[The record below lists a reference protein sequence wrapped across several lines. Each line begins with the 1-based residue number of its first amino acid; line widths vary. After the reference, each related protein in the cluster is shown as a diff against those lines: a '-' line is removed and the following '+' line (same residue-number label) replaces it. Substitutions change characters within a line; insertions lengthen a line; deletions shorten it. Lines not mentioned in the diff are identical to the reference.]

1 MAKPTLREIDI
12 NVHFR
17 VHRGIQHEGAAE
29 ELAKIIRVAL
39 EHRGYS
45 VERVAVGD
53 DVDPDL
59 VCQ

>member
-1 MAKPTLREIDI
+1 MASKPALREINI
-12 NVHFR
+12 NVRFR
-17 VHRGIQHEGAAE
+17 AHRGIQYEGAVE
-29 ELAKIIRVAL
+29 ELAKIVRVAL

-59 VCQ
+59 V